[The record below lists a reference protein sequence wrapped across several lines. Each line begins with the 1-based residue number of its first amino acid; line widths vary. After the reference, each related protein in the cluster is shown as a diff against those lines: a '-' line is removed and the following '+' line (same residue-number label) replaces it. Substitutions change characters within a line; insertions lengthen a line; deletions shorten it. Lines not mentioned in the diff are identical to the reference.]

1 MTLDFKERIKAFSEL
16 GTLFKEN
23 IDKKENKKFP
33 KWDLLLEET
42 IIKSKSY
49 NSWFTIDNLKLS
61 LKNWSDSLQE
71 NIISDWLFKYNI
83 EDKSSKRIAIIMA
96 GNIPAV
102 GFHDLLCSL
111 LLNFD
116 CLVKLSSDDK
126 FIIPFIVK
134 FLESRNKKLNNKVVF
149 ESEKLKNFDGVIATG
164 NNNSHRYFDYYFS
177 KYPNLLRK
185 TRHSIAV
192 LDGNESDEDLSNLS
206 NDIFNYFGLGCRSVS
221 KVFLPR
227 SYDLDLLFNAFFKHK
242 EIINHNK
249 YVNNFDYN
257 KAIYLMSKEK
267 FIENGFLILKEET
280 KLGSPIGCLF
290 YEFYDDKKDIIKL
303 MQNNSDSIQCVA
315 SNMDLKTNIQFG
327 QTQCPTIGDYADNN
341 DTIKFLL
348 KI

>member
-1 MTLDFKERIKAFSEL
+1 MSNFKERLIAFSEL

-23 IDKKENKKFP
+23 VDKKENKKFP
-33 KWDLLLEET
+33 EWDTVLEKTLIE
-42 IIKSKSY
+42 SHSY

-61 LKNWSDSLQE
+61 LKNWSNSLQE
-71 NIISDWLFKYNI
+71 NIISDWLSKYNI
-83 EDKSSKRIAIIMA
+83 EDKSSKKIAIIMA

-116 CLVKLSSDDK
+116 CIVKLSSEDK
-126 FIIPFIVK
+126 LLIPFIVK
-134 FLESRNKKLNNKVVF
+134 FLESRNEKLKNKVTF
-149 ESEKLKNFDGVIATG
+149 ESEKLKDFDGVIATG

-192 LDGNESDEDLSNLS
+192 LDGKESDNDLSDLS

-221 KVFLPR
+221 KVFIPYG
-227 SYDLDLLFNAFFKHK
+227 YDLDLLFNAFFRHK
-242 EIINHNK
+242 EVVNHNK

-257 KAIYLMSKEK
+257 KAVYLMSKEK
-267 FIENGFLILKEET
+267 FIENGFIILKEES

-290 YEFYDDKKDIIKL
+290 YEFYNDKKEITKL
-303 MQNNSDSIQCVA
+303 INNNSDSIQCVV
-315 SNMDLKTNIQFG
+315 SNINFNTNIKFG
-327 QTQCPTIGDYADNN
+327 QTQCPNISDYADNN

>member
-1 MTLDFKERIKAFSEL
+1 MSDFKERLIAFSEL

-23 IDKKENKKFP
+23 VDKKENKKFP
-33 KWDLLLEET
+33 EWDTVLEKTLIE
-42 IIKSKSY
+42 SHSY

-61 LKNWSDSLQE
+61 LKNWSNSLQE
-71 NIISDWLFKYNI
+71 NIISDWLSKYNI
-83 EDKSSKRIAIIMA
+83 EDKSSKKIAIIMA

-116 CLVKLSSDDK
+116 CIVKLSSEDK
-126 FIIPFIVK
+126 LLIPFIVK
-134 FLESRNKKLNNKVVF
+134 FLESRNEKLKNKVTF
-149 ESEKLKNFDGVIATG
+149 ESEKLKDFDGVIATG

-192 LDGNESDEDLSNLS
+192 LDGKESDNDLSDLS

-221 KVFLPR
+221 KVFIPYG
-227 SYDLDLLFNAFFKHK
+227 YDLDLLFNAFFRHK
-242 EIINHNK
+242 EVVNHNK

-257 KAIYLMSKEK
+257 KAVYLMSKEK
-267 FIENGFLILKEET
+267 FIENGFIILKEES

-290 YEFYDDKKDIIKL
+290 YEFYNDKKEITKL
-303 MQNNSDSIQCVA
+303 INNNSDSIQCVV
-315 SNMDLKTNIQFG
+315 SNINFNTNIKFG
-327 QTQCPTIGDYADNN
+327 QTQCPNINDYADNN

>member
-1 MTLDFKERIKAFSEL
+1 MSDFKERLIAFSEL

-23 IDKKENKKFP
+23 VDKKENKKFP
-33 KWDLLLEET
+33 EWDTVLEKTLIE
-42 IIKSKSY
+42 SHSY

-61 LKNWSDSLQE
+61 LKNWSNSLQE
-71 NIISDWLFKYNI
+71 NIISDWLSKYNI
-83 EDKSSKRIAIIMA
+83 EDKSSKKIAIIMA

-116 CLVKLSSDDK
+116 CIVKLSSEDK
-126 FIIPFIVK
+126 LLIPFIVK
-134 FLESRNKKLNNKVVF
+134 FLESRNEKLKNKVTF
-149 ESEKLKNFDGVIATG
+149 ESEKLKDFDGVIATG

-192 LDGNESDEDLSNLS
+192 LDGKESDNDLSELS

-221 KVFLPR
+221 KVFIPYG
-227 SYDLDLLFNAFFKHK
+227 YDLDLLFNAFFRHK
-242 EIINHNK
+242 EVVNHNK

-257 KAIYLMSKEK
+257 KAVYLMSKEK
-267 FIENGFLILKEET
+267 FIENGFIILKEES

-290 YEFYDDKKDIIKL
+290 YEFYNDKKEITKL
-303 MQNNSDSIQCVA
+303 INNNSDSIQCIV
-315 SNMDLKTNIQFG
+315 SNINFNTNIKFG
-327 QTQCPTIGDYADNN
+327 QTQCPNISEYADNN

>member
-23 IDKKENKKFP
+23 IDKKVNKKFP

-257 KAIYLMSKEK
+257 KAVYLMSKQK
-267 FIENGFLILKEET
+267 FIENGFIILKEDP

-290 YEFYDDKKDIIKL
+290 YEFYDNNEEITELIKK
-303 MQNNSDSIQCVA
+303 NSESIQCVA
-315 SNMDLKTNIQFG
+315 SNMNFDTNIKFG
-327 QTQCPTIGDYADNN
+327 QAQCPNISDYADNN

>member
-1 MTLDFKERIKAFSEL
+1 MTTYFKERIIAFSEL

-33 KWDLLLEET
+33 EWDLLLEET
-42 IIKSKSY
+42 LIESKSY
-49 NSWFTIDNLKLS
+49 NTWFTIDNLKLS
-61 LKNWSDSLQE
+61 LNNWSKSLEE
-71 NIISDWLFKYNI
+71 NILFDWLSKYNI
-83 EDKSSKRIAIIMA
+83 EDKSKKRIAIIMA

-126 FIIPFIVK
+126 LLIPFIVR
-134 FLESRNKKLNNKVVF
+134 FLESRNKKLKNKVVF
-149 ESEKLKNFDGVIATG
+149 ESKKLKNFDGVIATG

-192 LDGNESDEDLSNLS
+192 LDGNESDKDLSNLS

-221 KVFLPR
+221 KVFLPKG
-227 SYDLDLLFNAFFKHK
+227 YDLDLLFNAFFIHK

-249 YVNNFDYN
+249 YANNFDYN
-257 KAIYLMSKEK
+257 KAVYLMSNEK
-267 FIENGFLILKEET
+267 FIENGFLILKKET

-290 YEFYDDKKDIIKL
+290 YEFYDNVEDITKL
-303 MQNNSDSIQCVA
+303 ILNNSDSIQCVA
-315 SNMDLKTNIQFG
+315 SNLNLKTNIQFG
-327 QTQCPTIGDYADNN
+327 QTQCPNISDYADSN

>member
-1 MTLDFKERIKAFSEL
+1 MSDFKERLIAFSEL

-23 IDKKENKKFP
+23 VDKKENKKFP
-33 KWDLLLEET
+33 EWDTVLEKTLIE
-42 IIKSKSY
+42 SHSY

-61 LKNWSDSLQE
+61 LKNWSNSLQE
-71 NIISDWLFKYNI
+71 NIISDWLSKYNI
-83 EDKSSKRIAIIMA
+83 EDKSSKKIAIIMA

-116 CLVKLSSDDK
+116 YIVKLSSEDK
-126 FIIPFIVK
+126 LLIPFIVK
-134 FLESRNKKLNNKVVF
+134 FLESRNEKLKNKVTF
-149 ESEKLKNFDGVIATG
+149 ESEKLKDFDGVIATG

-192 LDGNESDEDLSNLS
+192 LDGKESDNDLSDLS

-221 KVFLPR
+221 KVFIPYG
-227 SYDLDLLFNAFFKHK
+227 YDLDLLFNAFFRHK
-242 EIINHNK
+242 EVVNHNK

-257 KAIYLMSKEK
+257 KAVYLMSKEK
-267 FIENGFLILKEET
+267 FIENGFIILKEES

-290 YEFYDDKKDIIKL
+290 YEFYNDKKEITKL
-303 MQNNSDSIQCVA
+303 INNNSDSIQCVV
-315 SNMDLKTNIQFG
+315 SNINFNTNIKFG
-327 QTQCPTIGDYADNN
+327 QTQCPNISDYADNN

>member
-1 MTLDFKERIKAFSEL
+1 MSDFKERLIAFSEV

-23 IDKKENKKFP
+23 VDKKENKKFP
-33 KWDLLLEET
+33 EWDTVLEKTLIE
-42 IIKSKSY
+42 SHSY

-61 LKNWSDSLQE
+61 LKNWSNSLQE
-71 NIISDWLFKYNI
+71 NIISDWLSKYNI
-83 EDKSSKRIAIIMA
+83 EDKSSKKIAIIMA

-116 CLVKLSSDDK
+116 CIVKLSSEDK
-126 FIIPFIVK
+126 LLIPFIVK
-134 FLESRNKKLNNKVVF
+134 FLESRNEKLKNKVTF
-149 ESEKLKNFDGVIATG
+149 ESEKLKDFDGVIATG

-192 LDGNESDEDLSNLS
+192 LDGKESDNDLSELS

-221 KVFLPR
+221 KVFIPYG
-227 SYDLDLLFNAFFKHK
+227 YDLDLLFNAFFRHK
-242 EIINHNK
+242 EVVNHNK

-257 KAIYLMSKEK
+257 KAVYLMSKEK
-267 FIENGFLILKEET
+267 FIENGFIILKEES

-290 YEFYDDKKDIIKL
+290 YEFYNDKKEITKL
-303 MQNNSDSIQCVA
+303 INNNSDSIQCVV
-315 SNMDLKTNIQFG
+315 SNINFNTNIKFG
-327 QTQCPTIGDYADNN
+327 QTQCPNISDYADNN

>member
-1 MTLDFKERIKAFSEL
+1 MSDFKERLIAFSEL

-23 IDKKENKKFP
+23 VDKKENKKFP
-33 KWDLLLEET
+33 QWDTVLEKTLIE
-42 IIKSKSY
+42 SHSY

-61 LKNWSDSLQE
+61 LKNWSNSLQE
-71 NIISDWLFKYNI
+71 NIISDWLSKYNI
-83 EDKSSKRIAIIMA
+83 EDKSSKKIAIIMA

-116 CLVKLSSDDK
+116 CIVKLSSEDK
-126 FIIPFIVK
+126 LLIPFIVK
-134 FLESRNKKLNNKVVF
+134 FLESRNEKLKNKVTF
-149 ESEKLKNFDGVIATG
+149 ESEKLKDFDGVIATG

-192 LDGNESDEDLSNLS
+192 LDGKESDNDLSELS

-221 KVFLPR
+221 KVFIPYG
-227 SYDLDLLFNAFFKHK
+227 YDLDLLFNAFFRHK
-242 EIINHNK
+242 EVVNHNK

-257 KAIYLMSKEK
+257 KAVYLMSKEK
-267 FIENGFLILKEET
+267 FIENGFIILKEES

-290 YEFYDDKKDIIKL
+290 YEFYNDKKEITKL
-303 MQNNSDSIQCVA
+303 INNNSDSIQCVV
-315 SNMDLKTNIQFG
+315 SNINFNTNIKFG
-327 QTQCPTIGDYADNN
+327 QTQCPNISDYADNN

>member
-23 IDKKENKKFP
+23 IDKKENKNFP
-33 KWDLLLEET
+33 KWDLLLEDTLIE
-42 IIKSKSY
+42 SKTY

-61 LKNWSDSLQE
+61 LKNWSKSLE
-71 NIISDWLFKYNI
+71 ETIISDWLFRYNVV
-83 EDKSSKRIAIIMA
+83 DKSSKKIAIIMA
-96 GNIPAV
+96 GNIPVV

-126 FIIPFIVK
+126 LLIPFIVK
-134 FLESRNKKLNNKVVF
+134 FLESRNKKFKNKVIF
-149 ESEKLKNFDGVIATG
+149 ENEKFKNFDAVIATG

-192 LDGNESDEDLSNLS
+192 LDGNESDNDLTGLS
-206 NDIFNYFGLGCRSVS
+206 NDVFNYFGLGCRSVS

-227 SYDLDLLFNAFFKHK
+227 GYDLDILFNAFFSFK

-257 KAIYLMSKEK
+257 KAVYLMSKEK

-290 YEFYDDKKDIIKL
+290 YEFYDNKEDINKL
-303 MQNNSDSIQCVA
+303 ILKNSDSIQCVA
-315 SNMDLKTNIQFG
+315 SNLNLKTNIQFG
-327 QTQCPTIGDYADNN
+327 QTQCPNISDYADNN

>member
-1 MTLDFKERIKAFSEL
+1 MSNFKERLIAFSEL

-23 IDKKENKKFP
+23 VDKKENKKFP
-33 KWDLLLEET
+33 EWDTVLEKTLIE
-42 IIKSKSY
+42 SHSY

-61 LKNWSDSLQE
+61 LKNWSNSLQE
-71 NIISDWLFKYNI
+71 NIISDWLSKYNI
-83 EDKSSKRIAIIMA
+83 EDKSSKKIAIIMA

-116 CLVKLSSDDK
+116 CIVKLSSEDK
-126 FIIPFIVK
+126 LLIPFIVK
-134 FLESRNKKLNNKVVF
+134 FLESRN
-149 ESEKLKNFDGVIATG
+149 EKLKNKVTFESDKLKDFDGVIATG

-192 LDGNESDEDLSNLS
+192 LDGKESDNDLSDLS

-221 KVFLPR
+221 KVFIPYG
-227 SYDLDLLFNAFFKHK
+227 YDLDLLFNAFFRHK
-242 EIINHNK
+242 EVVNHNK

-257 KAIYLMSKEK
+257 KAVYLMSKEK
-267 FIENGFLILKEET
+267 FIENGFIILKEES

-290 YEFYDDKKDIIKL
+290 YEFYNDKKEITKL
-303 MQNNSDSIQCVA
+303 INNNSDSIQCVV
-315 SNMDLKTNIQFG
+315 SNINFNTNIKFG
-327 QTQCPTIGDYADNN
+327 QTQCPNISDYADNN

>member
-1 MTLDFKERIKAFSEL
+1 MSDFKERLIAFSEL

-23 IDKKENKKFP
+23 VDKKENKKFP
-33 KWDLLLEET
+33 EWDTVLEKTLIE
-42 IIKSKSY
+42 SHSY
-49 NSWFTIDNLKLS
+49 NSWFTIDNLKIS
-61 LKNWSDSLQE
+61 LKIWSNSLQE
-71 NIISDWLFKYNI
+71 NIISDWLSKYNI
-83 EDKSSKRIAIIMA
+83 EDKSSKKIAIIMA

-116 CLVKLSSDDK
+116 CIVKLSSEDK
-126 FIIPFIVK
+126 LLIPFIVK
-134 FLESRNKKLNNKVVF
+134 FLESRNEKLKNKVTF
-149 ESEKLKNFDGVIATG
+149 ESEKLKDFDGVIATG

-192 LDGNESDEDLSNLS
+192 LDGKESDKDLSDLS

-221 KVFLPR
+221 KVFIPYG
-227 SYDLDLLFNAFFKHK
+227 YDLDLLFNAFFRHK
-242 EIINHNK
+242 EVVNHNK

-257 KAIYLMSKEK
+257 KAVYLMSKEK
-267 FIENGFLILKEET
+267 FIENGFIILKEES

-290 YEFYDDKKDIIKL
+290 YEFYNDKKEITKL
-303 MQNNSDSIQCVA
+303 INNNSDSIQCVV
-315 SNMDLKTNIQFG
+315 SNINFNTNIKFG
-327 QTQCPTIGDYADNN
+327 QTQCPNINDYADNN

>member
-1 MTLDFKERIKAFSEL
+1 MSDFKERLIAFSEL

-23 IDKKENKKFP
+23 VDKKENKKFP
-33 KWDLLLEET
+33 EWDTVLEKTLIE
-42 IIKSKSY
+42 SHSY

-61 LKNWSDSLQE
+61 LKNWSNSLQE
-71 NIISDWLFKYNI
+71 NIISDWLSKYNI
-83 EDKSSKRIAIIMA
+83 EDKSSKKIAIIMA

-116 CLVKLSSDDK
+116 CIVKLSSEDK
-126 FIIPFIVK
+126 LLIPFIVK
-134 FLESRNKKLNNKVVF
+134 FLESRNEKLKNKVTF
-149 ESEKLKNFDGVIATG
+149 ESEKLKDFDGVIATG

-192 LDGNESDEDLSNLS
+192 LDGKESDKDLSDLS

-221 KVFLPR
+221 KVFIPYG
-227 SYDLDLLFNAFFKHK
+227 YDLDLLFNAFFRHK
-242 EIINHNK
+242 EVVNHNK

-257 KAIYLMSKEK
+257 KAVYLMSKEK
-267 FIENGFLILKEET
+267 FIENGFIILKEES

-290 YEFYDDKKDIIKL
+290 YEFYNDKKEITKL
-303 MQNNSDSIQCVA
+303 INNNSDSIQCVV
-315 SNMDLKTNIQFG
+315 SNINFNTNIKFG
-327 QTQCPTIGDYADNN
+327 QTQCPNISDYADNN

>member
-1 MTLDFKERIKAFSEL
+1 MSDFKERLIAFSEL

-23 IDKKENKKFP
+23 VDKKENKKFP
-33 KWDLLLEET
+33 EWDTVLEKTLIE
-42 IIKSKSY
+42 SKSY
-49 NSWFTIDNLKLS
+49 NSWFTIDNIKLS
-61 LKNWSDSLQE
+61 LKNWSNSLQE
-71 NIISDWLFKYNI
+71 NIISDWLSKYNI
-83 EDKSSKRIAIIMA
+83 EDKSSKKIAIIMA

-116 CLVKLSSDDK
+116 CIVKLSSEDK
-126 FIIPFIVK
+126 LLIPFIVK
-134 FLESRNKKLNNKVVF
+134 FLESRNEKLKNKVTF
-149 ESEKLKNFDGVIATG
+149 ESEKLKDFDGVIATG

-192 LDGNESDEDLSNLS
+192 LDGKESDNDLSELS

-221 KVFLPR
+221 KVFIPYG
-227 SYDLDLLFNAFFKHK
+227 YDLDLLFNAFFRHK
-242 EIINHNK
+242 EVVNHNK

-257 KAIYLMSKEK
+257 KAVYLMSKEK
-267 FIENGFLILKEET
+267 FIENGFIILKEES

-290 YEFYDDKKDIIKL
+290 YEFYNDKKEITKL
-303 MQNNSDSIQCVA
+303 INNNSDSIQCVV
-315 SNMDLKTNIQFG
+315 SNINFNTNIKFG
-327 QTQCPTIGDYADNN
+327 QTQCPNISDYADNN

>member
-1 MTLDFKERIKAFSEL
+1 MSDFKERLIAFSEL

-23 IDKKENKKFP
+23 VDKKENKKFP
-33 KWDLLLEET
+33 EWDTVLEKTLIE
-42 IIKSKSY
+42 SHSY

-61 LKNWSDSLQE
+61 LKNWSNSLQE
-71 NIISDWLFKYNI
+71 NIISDWLSKYNI
-83 EDKSSKRIAIIMA
+83 EDKSSKKIAIIMA

-116 CLVKLSSDDK
+116 CIVKLSSEDRLL
-126 FIIPFIVK
+126 IPFIVK
-134 FLESRNKKLNNKVVF
+134 FLESRNEKLKNKVTF
-149 ESEKLKNFDGVIATG
+149 ESEKLKDFDGVIATG

-192 LDGNESDEDLSNLS
+192 LDGKESDNDLSDLS

-221 KVFLPR
+221 KVFIPYG
-227 SYDLDLLFNAFFKHK
+227 YDLDLLFNAFFRHK
-242 EIINHNK
+242 EVVNHNK

-257 KAIYLMSKEK
+257 KAVYLMSKEK
-267 FIENGFLILKEET
+267 FIENGFIILKEES

-290 YEFYDDKKDIIKL
+290 YEFYNDKKEITKL
-303 MQNNSDSIQCVA
+303 INNNSDSIQCVV
-315 SNMDLKTNIQFG
+315 SNINFNTNIKFG
-327 QTQCPTIGDYADNN
+327 QTQCPNISDYADNN

>member
-1 MTLDFKERIKAFSEL
+1 MSDFKERLIAFSEL

-23 IDKKENKKFP
+23 VDKKENKKFP
-33 KWDLLLEET
+33 EWDTVLEKTLIE
-42 IIKSKSY
+42 SHSY

-61 LKNWSDSLQE
+61 LKNWSNSLQE
-71 NIISDWLFKYNI
+71 NIISDWLSKYNI
-83 EDKSSKRIAIIMA
+83 EDKSSKKIAIIMA

-116 CLVKLSSDDK
+116 CIVKLSSEDK
-126 FIIPFIVK
+126 LLIPFIVK
-134 FLESRNKKLNNKVVF
+134 FLESRNEKLKNKVTF
-149 ESEKLKNFDGVIATG
+149 ESEKLKDFDGVIATG

-192 LDGNESDEDLSNLS
+192 LDGKESDNDLSELS

-221 KVFLPR
+221 KVFIPYG
-227 SYDLDLLFNAFFKHK
+227 YDLDLLFNVFFRHK
-242 EIINHNK
+242 EVVNHNK

-257 KAIYLMSKEK
+257 KAVYLMSKEK
-267 FIENGFLILKEET
+267 FIENGFIILKEES

-290 YEFYDDKKDIIKL
+290 YEFYNDKKEITKL
-303 MQNNSDSIQCVA
+303 INNNSDSIQCVV
-315 SNMDLKTNIQFG
+315 SNINFNTNIKFG
-327 QTQCPTIGDYADNN
+327 QTQCPNISDYADNN

>member
-1 MTLDFKERIKAFSEL
+1 MSDFKERLIAFSEL

-23 IDKKENKKFP
+23 VDKKENKKFP
-33 KWDLLLEET
+33 EWNTVLEKTLIE
-42 IIKSKSY
+42 SHSY

-61 LKNWSDSLQE
+61 LKNWSNSLQE
-71 NIISDWLFKYNI
+71 NIISDWLSKYNI
-83 EDKSSKRIAIIMA
+83 EDKSSKKIAIIMA

-116 CLVKLSSDDK
+116 CIVKLSSEDK
-126 FIIPFIVK
+126 LLIPFIVK
-134 FLESRNKKLNNKVVF
+134 FLESRNEKLKNKVTF
-149 ESEKLKNFDGVIATG
+149 ESEKLKDFDGVIATG

-192 LDGNESDEDLSNLS
+192 LDGKESDNDLSDLS

-221 KVFLPR
+221 KVFIPYG
-227 SYDLDLLFNAFFKHK
+227 YDLDLLFNAFFRHK
-242 EIINHNK
+242 EVVNHNK

-257 KAIYLMSKEK
+257 KAVYLMSKEK
-267 FIENGFLILKEET
+267 FIENGFIILKEES

-290 YEFYDDKKDIIKL
+290 YEFYNDKKEITKL
-303 MQNNSDSIQCVA
+303 INNNSDSIQCVV
-315 SNMDLKTNIQFG
+315 SNINFNTNIKFG
-327 QTQCPTIGDYADNN
+327 QTQCPNINDYADNN

>member
-1 MTLDFKERIKAFSEL
+1 
-16 GTLFKEN
+16 
-23 IDKKENKKFP
+23 
-33 KWDLLLEET
+33 
-42 IIKSKSY
+42 
-49 NSWFTIDNLKLS
+49 
-61 LKNWSDSLQE
+61 
-71 NIISDWLFKYNI
+71 
-83 EDKSSKRIAIIMA
+83 MA

-149 ESEKLKNFDGVIATG
+149 ESEKLINFDGVIATG

-227 SYDLDLLFNAFFKHK
+227 SYDLDFLFNSFFKHK
-242 EIINHNK
+242 
-249 YVNNFDYN
+249 
-257 KAIYLMSKEK
+257 
-267 FIENGFLILKEET
+267 
-280 KLGSPIGCLF
+280 GSPIGCLF
-290 YEFYDDKKDIIKL
+290 YEFYDDKKDII
-303 MQNNSDSIQCVA
+303 
-315 SNMDLKTNIQFG
+315 
-327 QTQCPTIGDYADNN
+327 
-341 DTIKFLL
+341 
-348 KI
+348 

>member
-23 IDKKENKKFP
+23 IDKKENKNFP
-33 KWDLLLEET
+33 KWDLLLEDTLIE
-42 IIKSKSY
+42 SKTY

-61 LKNWSDSLQE
+61 LKNWSKSLE
-71 NIISDWLFKYNI
+71 ETIISDWLFRYNVV
-83 EDKSSKRIAIIMA
+83 DKSSKKIAIIMA
-96 GNIPAV
+96 GNIPVV

-126 FIIPFIVK
+126 LLIPFIVK
-134 FLESRNKKLNNKVVF
+134 FLESRNKKFKNKVIF
-149 ESEKLKNFDGVIATG
+149 ENEKFKNFDGVIATG
-164 NNNSHRYFDYYFS
+164 NNKSHRYFDDYFS

-192 LDGNESDEDLSNLS
+192 LDGNESDNDLTGLS
-206 NDIFNYFGLGCRSVS
+206 NDVFNYFGLGCRSVS

-227 SYDLDLLFNAFFKHK
+227 GYDLDILFNAFFSFK

-257 KAIYLMSKEK
+257 KAVYLMSKEK

-290 YEFYDDKKDIIKL
+290 YEFYDNKEDINKL
-303 MQNNSDSIQCVA
+303 ILKNSDSIQCVA
-315 SNMDLKTNIQFG
+315 SNLNLKTNIQFG
-327 QTQCPTIGDYADNN
+327 QTQCPNISDYADNN

>member
-1 MTLDFKERIKAFSEL
+1 MSDFKERLIAFSEL

-23 IDKKENKKFP
+23 VDKKENKKFP
-33 KWDLLLEET
+33 EWDTVLEKTLIE
-42 IIKSKSY
+42 SHSY

-61 LKNWSDSLQE
+61 LKNWSNSLQE
-71 NIISDWLFKYNI
+71 NIISDWLSKYNI
-83 EDKSSKRIAIIMA
+83 EDKSSKKIAIIMA

-116 CLVKLSSDDK
+116 CIVKLSSEDK
-126 FIIPFIVK
+126 LLIPFIVK
-134 FLESRNKKLNNKVVF
+134 FLESRNQ
-149 ESEKLKNFDGVIATG
+149 KLKNKVTFESDKLKDFDGVIATG

-192 LDGNESDEDLSNLS
+192 LDGKESDKDLSDLS

-221 KVFLPR
+221 KVFIPYG
-227 SYDLDLLFNAFFKHK
+227 YDLDLLFNAFFRHK
-242 EIINHNK
+242 EVVNHNK

-257 KAIYLMSKEK
+257 KAVYLMSKEK
-267 FIENGFLILKEET
+267 FIENGFIILKEES

-290 YEFYDDKKDIIKL
+290 YEFYNDKKEITKL
-303 MQNNSDSIQCVA
+303 INNNSDSIQCVV
-315 SNMDLKTNIQFG
+315 SNINFNTNIKFG
-327 QTQCPTIGDYADNN
+327 QTQCPNISDYADNN

>member
-1 MTLDFKERIKAFSEL
+1 MSNFKERLIAFSEL

-23 IDKKENKKFP
+23 VDKKENKKFP
-33 KWDLLLEET
+33 EWDTVLEKTLIE
-42 IIKSKSY
+42 SHSY

-61 LKNWSDSLQE
+61 LKNWSNSLQE
-71 NIISDWLFKYNI
+71 NIISDLLSKYNI
-83 EDKSSKRIAIIMA
+83 EDKSSKKIAIIMA

-116 CLVKLSSDDK
+116 CIVKLSSEDK
-126 FIIPFIVK
+126 LLIPFIVK
-134 FLESRNKKLNNKVVF
+134 FLESRNEKLKNKVTF
-149 ESEKLKNFDGVIATG
+149 ESEKLKDFDGVIATG

-192 LDGNESDEDLSNLS
+192 LDGKESDNDLSDLS

-221 KVFLPR
+221 KVFIPYG
-227 SYDLDLLFNAFFKHK
+227 YDLDLLFNAFFRHK
-242 EIINHNK
+242 EVVNHNK

-257 KAIYLMSKEK
+257 KAVYLMSKEK
-267 FIENGFLILKEET
+267 FIENGFIILKEES

-290 YEFYDDKKDIIKL
+290 YEFYNDKKEITKL
-303 MQNNSDSIQCVA
+303 INNNSDSIQCVV
-315 SNMDLKTNIQFG
+315 SNINFNTNIKFG
-327 QTQCPTIGDYADNN
+327 QTQCPNINDYADNN

>member
-1 MTLDFKERIKAFSEL
+1 MSNFKERLIAFSEL

-23 IDKKENKKFP
+23 VDKKENKKFP
-33 KWDLLLEET
+33 EWDTVLEKTLIE
-42 IIKSKSY
+42 SHSY

-61 LKNWSDSLQE
+61 LKNWSNSLQE
-71 NIISDWLFKYNI
+71 NIISDWLSKYNI
-83 EDKSSKRIAIIMA
+83 EDKSSKKIAIIMA

-116 CLVKLSSDDK
+116 CIVKLSSEDK
-126 FIIPFIVK
+126 LLIPFIVK
-134 FLESRNKKLNNKVVF
+134 FLESRNEKLKNKVTF
-149 ESEKLKNFDGVIATG
+149 ESEKLKDFDGVIATG

-192 LDGNESDEDLSNLS
+192 LDGKESDNDLSELS

-221 KVFLPR
+221 KVFIPYG
-227 SYDLDLLFNAFFKHK
+227 YDLDLLFNAFFRHK
-242 EIINHNK
+242 EVVNHNK

-257 KAIYLMSKEK
+257 KAVYLMSKEK
-267 FIENGFLILKEET
+267 FIENGFIILKEES

-290 YEFYDDKKDIIKL
+290 YEFYNDKKEITKL
-303 MQNNSDSIQCVA
+303 INNNSDSIQCVV
-315 SNMDLKTNIQFG
+315 SNINFNTNIKFG
-327 QTQCPTIGDYADNN
+327 QTQCPNINDYADNN

>member
-1 MTLDFKERIKAFSEL
+1 MSDFKERLIAFSEL

-23 IDKKENKKFP
+23 VDKKENKKFP
-33 KWDLLLEET
+33 EWDTVLEKTLIE
-42 IIKSKSY
+42 SHSY

-61 LKNWSDSLQE
+61 LKNWSNSLQE
-71 NIISDWLFKYNI
+71 NIISDWLSKYNI
-83 EDKSSKRIAIIMA
+83 KDKSSKKIAIIMA

-116 CLVKLSSDDK
+116 CIVKLSSEDK
-126 FIIPFIVK
+126 LLIPFIVK
-134 FLESRNKKLNNKVVF
+134 FLESRNEKLKNKVTF
-149 ESEKLKNFDGVIATG
+149 ESEKLKDFDGVIATG

-192 LDGNESDEDLSNLS
+192 LDGKESDNDLSELS

-221 KVFLPR
+221 KVFIPYG
-227 SYDLDLLFNAFFKHK
+227 YDLDLLFNAFFRHK
-242 EIINHNK
+242 EVVNHNK

-257 KAIYLMSKEK
+257 KAVYLMSKEK
-267 FIENGFLILKEET
+267 FIENGFIILKEES

-290 YEFYDDKKDIIKL
+290 YEFYNDKKEITKL
-303 MQNNSDSIQCVA
+303 INNNSDSIQCVV
-315 SNMDLKTNIQFG
+315 SNINFNTNIKFG
-327 QTQCPTIGDYADNN
+327 QTQCPNISDYADNN

>member
-1 MTLDFKERIKAFSEL
+1 MSNFKERLIAFSEL

-23 IDKKENKKFP
+23 VDKKENKKFP
-33 KWDLLLEET
+33 EWDTVLEKTLIE
-42 IIKSKSY
+42 SHSY

-61 LKNWSDSLQE
+61 LKNWSNSLQE
-71 NIISDWLFKYNI
+71 NIISDWLSKYNI
-83 EDKSSKRIAIIMA
+83 EDKSSKKIAIIMA

-116 CLVKLSSDDK
+116 CIVKLSSEDK
-126 FIIPFIVK
+126 LLIPFIVK
-134 FLESRNKKLNNKVVF
+134 FLESRN
-149 ESEKLKNFDGVIATG
+149 EKLKNKVTFESNKLKDFDGVIATG

-192 LDGNESDEDLSNLS
+192 LDGKESDKDLSDLS

-221 KVFLPR
+221 KVFIPYG
-227 SYDLDLLFNAFFKHK
+227 YDLDLLFNAFFRHK
-242 EIINHNK
+242 EVVNHNK

-257 KAIYLMSKEK
+257 KAVYLMSKEK

-290 YEFYDDKKDIIKL
+290 YEFYDDKKDILKL
-303 MQNNSDSIQCVA
+303 IQNNSDSIQCVA
-315 SNMDLKTNIQFG
+315 SNLDLKTNIQFG

>member
-1 MTLDFKERIKAFSEL
+1 MSNFKERLIAFSEL

-23 IDKKENKKFP
+23 VDKKENKKFP
-33 KWDLLLEET
+33 EWDTVLEKTLIE
-42 IIKSKSY
+42 SHSY

-61 LKNWSDSLQE
+61 LKNWSNSLQE
-71 NIISDWLFKYNI
+71 NIISDWLSKYNI
-83 EDKSSKRIAIIMA
+83 EDKSSKKIAIIMA

-111 LLNFD
+111 LLNFN
-116 CLVKLSSDDK
+116 CIVKLSSEDK
-126 FIIPFIVK
+126 LLIPFIVK
-134 FLESRNKKLNNKVVF
+134 FLESRNEKLKNKVTF
-149 ESEKLKNFDGVIATG
+149 ESEKLKDFDGVIATG

-192 LDGNESDEDLSNLS
+192 LDGKESDNDLSELS

-221 KVFLPR
+221 KVFIPYG
-227 SYDLDLLFNAFFKHK
+227 YDLDLLFNAFFRHK
-242 EIINHNK
+242 EVVNHNK

-257 KAIYLMSKEK
+257 KAVYLMSKEK
-267 FIENGFLILKEET
+267 FIENGFIILKEES

-290 YEFYDDKKDIIKL
+290 YEFYNDKKEITKL
-303 MQNNSDSIQCVA
+303 INNNSDSIQCVV
-315 SNMDLKTNIQFG
+315 SNINFNTNIKFG
-327 QTQCPTIGDYADNN
+327 QTQCPNISDYADNN

>member
-1 MTLDFKERIKAFSEL
+1 MSDFKERLIAFSEL

-23 IDKKENKKFP
+23 VDKKENKKFP
-33 KWDLLLEET
+33 EWDTVLEKTLIE
-42 IIKSKSY
+42 SHSY

-61 LKNWSDSLQE
+61 LKNWSNSLQE
-71 NIISDWLFKYNI
+71 NIISDWLSKYNI
-83 EDKSSKRIAIIMA
+83 EDKSSKKIAIIMA

-116 CLVKLSSDDK
+116 CIVKLSSEDK
-126 FIIPFIVK
+126 LLIPFIVK
-134 FLESRNKKLNNKVVF
+134 FLESRNEKLKNKVTF
-149 ESEKLKNFDGVIATG
+149 ESEKLKDFDGVIATG

-192 LDGNESDEDLSNLS
+192 LDGKESDNDLSELS

-221 KVFLPR
+221 KVFIPYG
-227 SYDLDLLFNAFFKHK
+227 YDLDLLFNAFFRHK
-242 EIINHNK
+242 EVVNHNK

-257 KAIYLMSKEK
+257 KAVYLMSKEK
-267 FIENGFLILKEET
+267 FIENGFIILKEES

-290 YEFYDDKKDIIKL
+290 YEFYNDKKEIRKL
-303 MQNNSDSIQCVA
+303 INNNSDSIQCVV
-315 SNMDLKTNIQFG
+315 SNINFNTNIKFG
-327 QTQCPTIGDYADNN
+327 QTQCPNISDYADNN

>member
-1 MTLDFKERIKAFSEL
+1 MSDFKERLIAFSEL

-23 IDKKENKKFP
+23 VDKKENKKFP
-33 KWDLLLEET
+33 EWNTVLEKTLIE
-42 IIKSKSY
+42 SHSY

-61 LKNWSDSLQE
+61 LKNWSNSLQE
-71 NIISDWLFKYNI
+71 NIISDWLSKYNI
-83 EDKSSKRIAIIMA
+83 EDKSSKKIAIIMA

-116 CLVKLSSDDK
+116 CIVKLSSEDK
-126 FIIPFIVK
+126 LLIPFIVK
-134 FLESRNKKLNNKVVF
+134 FLESRNQ
-149 ESEKLKNFDGVIATG
+149 KLKNKVTFESDKLKDFDGVIATG

-192 LDGNESDEDLSNLS
+192 LDGKESDKDLSDLS

-221 KVFLPR
+221 KVFIPYG
-227 SYDLDLLFNAFFKHK
+227 YDLDLLFNAFFRHK
-242 EIINHNK
+242 EVVNHNK

-257 KAIYLMSKEK
+257 KAVYLMSKEK
-267 FIENGFLILKEET
+267 FIENGFIILKEES

-290 YEFYDDKKDIIKL
+290 YEFYNDKKEITKL
-303 MQNNSDSIQCVA
+303 INNNSDSIQCVV
-315 SNMDLKTNIQFG
+315 SNINFNTNIKFG
-327 QTQCPTIGDYADNN
+327 QTQCPNINDYADNN

>member
-1 MTLDFKERIKAFSEL
+1 MSDFKERLIAFSEL

-23 IDKKENKKFP
+23 VDKKENKKFP
-33 KWDLLLEET
+33 EWDTVLEKTLIE
-42 IIKSKSY
+42 SHSY

-61 LKNWSDSLQE
+61 LKNWSNSLQE
-71 NIISDWLFKYNI
+71 NIISDWLSKYNI
-83 EDKSSKRIAIIMA
+83 EDKSSKKIAIIMA

-116 CLVKLSSDDK
+116 CIVKLSSEDK
-126 FIIPFIVK
+126 LLIPFIVK
-134 FLESRNKKLNNKVVF
+134 FLESRNEKLKNKVTF
-149 ESEKLKNFDGVIATG
+149 ESEKLKDFDGVIATG

-192 LDGNESDEDLSNLS
+192 LDGKESDNDLSELS

-221 KVFLPR
+221 KVFIPYG
-227 SYDLDLLFNAFFKHK
+227 YDLDLLFNAFFRHK
-242 EIINHNK
+242 EVINHNK

-257 KAIYLMSKEK
+257 KAVYLMSKEK

-290 YEFYDDKKDIIKL
+290 YEFYDDKKDILKL
-303 MQNNSDSIQCVA
+303 IQNNSDSIQCVA
-315 SNMDLKTNIQFG
+315 SNLDLKTNIQFG

>member
-1 MTLDFKERIKAFSEL
+1 MSDFKERLIAFSEL

-23 IDKKENKKFP
+23 VDKKENKKFP
-33 KWDLLLEET
+33 EWDTVLEKTLIE
-42 IIKSKSY
+42 SHSY

-61 LKNWSDSLQE
+61 LKNWSNSLQE
-71 NIISDWLFKYNI
+71 NIISDWLSKYNI
-83 EDKSSKRIAIIMA
+83 EDKSSKKIAIIMA

-116 CLVKLSSDDK
+116 CIVKLSSEDK
-126 FIIPFIVK
+126 LLIPFIVK
-134 FLESRNKKLNNKVVF
+134 FLESRNEKLKNKVTF
-149 ESEKLKNFDGVIATG
+149 ESEKLKDFDGVIATG

-192 LDGNESDEDLSNLS
+192 LDGKESDKDLSDLS

-221 KVFLPR
+221 KVFIPYG
-227 SYDLDLLFNAFFKHK
+227 YDLDLLFNAFFRHK
-242 EIINHNK
+242 EVVNHNK

-257 KAIYLMSKEK
+257 KAVYLMSKEK
-267 FIENGFLILKEET
+267 FIENGFIILKEES

-290 YEFYDDKKDIIKL
+290 YEFYNDKKEITKL
-303 MQNNSDSIQCVA
+303 INNNSDSIQCVV
-315 SNMDLKTNIQFG
+315 SNINFNTNIKFG
-327 QTQCPTIGDYADNN
+327 QTQCPNIDDYADNN

>member
-1 MTLDFKERIKAFSEL
+1 MSDFKERLIAFSEL

-23 IDKKENKKFP
+23 VDKKENKKFP
-33 KWDLLLEET
+33 EWDTVLEKTLIE
-42 IIKSKSY
+42 SHSY

-61 LKNWSDSLQE
+61 LKNWSNSLQE

-83 EDKSSKRIAIIMA
+83 EDKSSKKIAIIMA

-116 CLVKLSSDDK
+116 CIVKLSSEDK
-126 FIIPFIVK
+126 LLIPFIVK
-134 FLESRNKKLNNKVVF
+134 FLESRNEKLKNKVTF
-149 ESEKLKNFDGVIATG
+149 ESEKLKDFDGVIATG

-192 LDGNESDEDLSNLS
+192 LDGKESDNDLSELS

-221 KVFLPR
+221 KVFIPYG
-227 SYDLDLLFNAFFKHK
+227 YDLDLLFNAFFRHK
-242 EIINHNK
+242 EVVNHNK

-257 KAIYLMSKEK
+257 KAVYLMSKEK
-267 FIENGFLILKEET
+267 FIENGFIILKEES

-290 YEFYDDKKDIIKL
+290 YEFYNDKKEITKL
-303 MQNNSDSIQCVA
+303 INNNSDSIQCVV
-315 SNMDLKTNIQFG
+315 SNINFNTNIKFG
-327 QTQCPTIGDYADNN
+327 QTQCPNISDYADNN

>member
-1 MTLDFKERIKAFSEL
+1 MSDFKERLIAFSEL

-23 IDKKENKKFP
+23 VDKKENKKFP
-33 KWDLLLEET
+33 EWDTVLEKTLIE
-42 IIKSKSY
+42 SHSY

-61 LKNWSDSLQE
+61 LKNWSNSLQE
-71 NIISDWLFKYNI
+71 NIISDWLSKYNI
-83 EDKSSKRIAIIMA
+83 EDKSSKKIAIIMA

-111 LLNFD
+111 LLNFN
-116 CLVKLSSDDK
+116 CIVKLSSEDK
-126 FIIPFIVK
+126 LLIPFIVK
-134 FLESRNKKLNNKVVF
+134 FLESRNEKLKNKVTF
-149 ESEKLKNFDGVIATG
+149 ESEKLKDFDGVIATG

-192 LDGNESDEDLSNLS
+192 LDGKESDNDLSELS

-221 KVFLPR
+221 KVFIPYG
-227 SYDLDLLFNAFFKHK
+227 YDLDLLFNAFFRHK
-242 EIINHNK
+242 EVVNHNK

-257 KAIYLMSKEK
+257 KAVYLMSKEK
-267 FIENGFLILKEET
+267 FIENGFIILKEES

-290 YEFYDDKKDIIKL
+290 YEFYNDKKEITKL
-303 MQNNSDSIQCVA
+303 INNNSDSIQCVV
-315 SNMDLKTNIQFG
+315 SNINFNTNIKFG
-327 QTQCPTIGDYADNN
+327 KTQCPNISDYADNN

>member
-1 MTLDFKERIKAFSEL
+1 MSNFKERLIAFSEL

-23 IDKKENKKFP
+23 VDKKENKKFP
-33 KWDLLLEET
+33 EWDTVLEKTLIE
-42 IIKSKSY
+42 SHSY

-61 LKNWSDSLQE
+61 LKNWSNSLQE
-71 NIISDWLFKYNI
+71 NIISDWLSKYNI
-83 EDKSSKRIAIIMA
+83 EDKSSKKIAIIMA

-116 CLVKLSSDDK
+116 CIVKLSSEDK
-126 FIIPFIVK
+126 LLIPFIVK
-134 FLESRNKKLNNKVVF
+134 FLESRNEKLKNKVTF
-149 ESEKLKNFDGVIATG
+149 ESEKLKDFDGVIATG

-192 LDGNESDEDLSNLS
+192 LDGKESDNDLSELS

-221 KVFLPR
+221 KVFIPYG
-227 SYDLDLLFNAFFKHK
+227 YDLDLLFNAFFRHK
-242 EIINHNK
+242 EVVNHNK

-257 KAIYLMSKEK
+257 KAVYLMSKEK
-267 FIENGFLILKEET
+267 FIENGFIILKEES

-290 YEFYDDKKDIIKL
+290 YEFYNDKKEITKL
-303 MQNNSDSIQCVA
+303 INNNSDSIQCVV
-315 SNMDLKTNIQFG
+315 SNINFNTNIKFG
-327 QTQCPTIGDYADNN
+327 QTQCPNISDYADNN

>member
-1 MTLDFKERIKAFSEL
+1 MSDFKERLIAFSEL

-23 IDKKENKKFP
+23 VDKKENKKFP
-33 KWDLLLEET
+33 EWDTVLEKTLIE
-42 IIKSKSY
+42 SHSY

-61 LKNWSDSLQE
+61 LKNWSNSLQE
-71 NIISDWLFKYNI
+71 NIISDWLSKYNI
-83 EDKSSKRIAIIMA
+83 EDKSSKKIAIIMA

-116 CLVKLSSDDK
+116 CIVKLSSEDK
-126 FIIPFIVK
+126 LLIPFIVK
-134 FLESRNKKLNNKVVF
+134 FLESRN
-149 ESEKLKNFDGVIATG
+149 EKLKNKVTFENEKLKDFDGVIATG

-192 LDGNESDEDLSNLS
+192 LDGKESDKDLSDLS

-221 KVFLPR
+221 KVFIPYG
-227 SYDLDLLFNAFFKHK
+227 YDLDLLFNAFFRHK
-242 EIINHNK
+242 EVVNHNK

-257 KAIYLMSKEK
+257 KAVYLMSKEK
-267 FIENGFLILKEET
+267 FIENGFIILKEES

-290 YEFYDDKKDIIKL
+290 YEFYNDKKEITKL
-303 MQNNSDSIQCVA
+303 INNNSDSIQCVV
-315 SNMDLKTNIQFG
+315 SNINFNTNIKFG
-327 QTQCPTIGDYADNN
+327 QTQCPNISDYADNN

>member
-1 MTLDFKERIKAFSEL
+1 MSNFKERLIAFSEL

-23 IDKKENKKFP
+23 VDKKENKKFP
-33 KWDLLLEET
+33 EWDTVLEKTLIE
-42 IIKSKSY
+42 SHSY

-61 LKNWSDSLQE
+61 LKNWSNSLQE
-71 NIISDWLFKYNI
+71 NIISDWLSKYNI
-83 EDKSSKRIAIIMA
+83 EDKSSKKIAIIMA

-102 GFHDLLCSL
+102 GFHELLCSL

-116 CLVKLSSDDK
+116 CIVKLSSEDK
-126 FIIPFIVK
+126 LLIPFIVK
-134 FLESRNKKLNNKVVF
+134 FLESRNEKLKNKVTF
-149 ESEKLKNFDGVIATG
+149 ESEKLKDFDGVIATG

-192 LDGNESDEDLSNLS
+192 LDGKESDNDLSELS

-221 KVFLPR
+221 KVFIPYG
-227 SYDLDLLFNAFFKHK
+227 YDLDLLFNAFFRHK
-242 EIINHNK
+242 EVVNHNK

-257 KAIYLMSKEK
+257 KAVYLMSKEK
-267 FIENGFLILKEET
+267 FIENGFIILKEES

-290 YEFYDDKKDIIKL
+290 YEFYNDKKEITKL
-303 MQNNSDSIQCVA
+303 INNNSDSIQCVV
-315 SNMDLKTNIQFG
+315 SNINFNTNIKFG
-327 QTQCPTIGDYADNN
+327 QTQCPNINDYADNN

>member
-1 MTLDFKERIKAFSEL
+1 MSDFKERLIAFSEL

-23 IDKKENKKFP
+23 VDKKENKKFP
-33 KWDLLLEET
+33 EWDTVLEKTLIE
-42 IIKSKSY
+42 SHSY

-61 LKNWSDSLQE
+61 LKNWSNSLQE
-71 NIISDWLFKYNI
+71 NIISDWLSKYNI
-83 EDKSSKRIAIIMA
+83 EDKSSKKIAIIMA

-116 CLVKLSSDDK
+116 CIVKLSSEDRLL
-126 FIIPFIVK
+126 IPFIVK
-134 FLESRNKKLNNKVVF
+134 FLESRNEKLKNKVTF
-149 ESEKLKNFDGVIATG
+149 ESEKLKDFDGVIATG

-192 LDGNESDEDLSNLS
+192 LDGKESDNDLSDLS

-221 KVFLPR
+221 KVFIPYG
-227 SYDLDLLFNAFFKHK
+227 YDLDLLFNAFFRHK
-242 EIINHNK
+242 EVVNHNK

-257 KAIYLMSKEK
+257 KAVYLMSKEK
-267 FIENGFLILKEET
+267 FIENGFIILKEES

-290 YEFYDDKKDIIKL
+290 YEFYNDKKEITKL
-303 MQNNSDSIQCVA
+303 INNNSDSIQCVV
-315 SNMDLKTNIQFG
+315 SNINFNTNIKFG
-327 QTQCPTIGDYADNN
+327 QTQCPNINDYADNN